1 MVRLSQAELKKSM
14 RKVFVIST
22 ILLVFASIACVS
34 GVEYSANVIAEDTIP
49 PIVTDPSANPSSIAA
64 DGVQES
70 QLNVTV
76 TDESGI
82 FSVTV
87 DLTSVGGPEAKEMVK
102 IDLNS
107 NIYTTTTTASVGTPP
122 GTYYLQVNATDNSTN
137 RNSNTSACIQLA
149 VTAPA
154 PVTYAIWANSTKGN
168 AIQWSGS
175 RNVVNGGVH
184 SNNGIR
190 VSGSSN
196 IINGTTEYV
205 STFTDSGSNNTFIP
219 PPIKVSP
226 EPFPIQYNVADYKPG
241 GKKAVAAEAEG
252 KYHYF
257 DKNFHVSDS
266 DVVLDGLY
274 YVEGDVKFKGN
285 NISGVFTIVA
295 EKKIDVSG
303 SEHNCSA
310 YCSNLLLLAGKEKG
324 KGKGEKIKIAVS
336 NSNFCG
342 VIYTEKGKIEISGS
356 ENTLN
361 GDLFADTVKLSVS
374 ESNIDA
380 AHLDL
385 KSTIGTTQTSGDNIS
400 IFIKAFKAILRNFYS
415 H

>member
-1 MVRLSQAELKKSM
+1 MQNKLSISQVWLNRSM

-22 ILLVFASIACVS
+22 ILLVFVSIACVS
-34 GVEYSANVIAEDTIP
+34 GVQYSANVIAEDTIP

-82 FSVTV
+82 YSVTV

-102 IDLNS
+102 IGDTDV
-107 NIYTTTTTASVGTPP
+107 YTTTTTAAVGTSP
-122 GTYYLQVNATDNSTN
+122 GTYYLQVNATDDSTN
-137 RNSNTSACIQLA
+137 RNSNTSVSIQLA

-184 SNNGIR
+184 SNNGIK

-196 IINGTTEYV
+196 MIIGTTEYA
-205 STFTDSGSNNTFIP
+205 SKFTDSGSNNTFIP

-226 EPFPIQYNVADYKPG
+226 EPFPIQYNVEDYKPG
-241 GKKAVAAEAEG
+241 GKEAIDAG
-252 KYHYF
+252 DKYHPIEG
-257 DKNFHVSDS
+257 NFHISGS

-274 YVEGDVKFKGN
+274 YVEGNVKLSGS

-295 EKKIDVSG
+295 EGKIDVSG
-303 SEHNCSA
+303 SEHNCTA
-310 YCSNLLLLAGKEKG
+310 YSGNLLFLSNST
-324 KGKGEKIKIAVS
+324 KIKIAGS
-336 NSNFCG
+336 ESDFSGIICAP
-342 VIYTEKGKIEISGS
+342 KGEIDLSGS
-356 ENTLN
+356 GNTIN
-361 GDLFADTVKLSVS
+361 GGLFADTVKLSAS
-374 ESNIDA
+374 ESNINV

-385 KSTIGTTQTSGDNIS
+385 KSTIGTTQTSGDNI
-400 IFIKAFKAILRNFYS
+400 FIKALKAILQFFRVK
-415 H
+415 

>member
-22 ILLVFASIACVS
+22 ILLVFVSIACVS
-34 GVEYSANVIAEDTIP
+34 GVQYSANVIAEDTAP
-49 PIVTDPSANPSSIAA
+49 PIVTDTSANPSSIAA
-64 DGVQES
+64 DGIRES

-82 FSVTV
+82 YSVTV
-87 DLTSVGGPEAKEMVK
+87 DLSSVGGPGAKEMVK
-102 IDLNS
+102 IEGTD
-107 NIYTTTTTASVGTPP
+107 IYTTTTTAAVGTSP
-122 GTYYLQVNATDNSTN
+122 GTYNLQITAIDNSTN
-137 RNSNTSACIQLA
+137 RNSNTSVSIQLT

-175 RNVVNGGVH
+175 SNEVNGGVH
-184 SNNGIR
+184 SNNDIKVR
-190 VSGSSN
+190 GSSN
-196 IINGTTEYV
+196 IIKGTTEYV
-205 STFTDSGSNNTFIP
+205 STFTDFGSNNTYIP

-241 GKKAVAAEAEG
+241 GKEAIAAQTED

-257 DKNFHVSDS
+257 DKNFRVSDS

-274 YVEGDVKFKGN
+274 YVEGDAKLSGK

-310 YCSNLLLLAGKEKG
+310 YCSNLLLLAGKG
-324 KGKGEKIKIAVS
+324 KIKIAVS

-342 VIYTEKGKIEISGS
+342 IIYTEKGKIELSGS
-356 ENTLN
+356 GNTIN
-361 GDLFADTVKLSVS
+361 GGLFADTVKLSGS
-374 ESNIDA
+374 ESNIHA
-380 AHLDL
+380 AYLDL
-385 KSTIGTTQTSGDNIS
+385 KSTVETQTSGDNIS
-400 IFIKAFKAILRNFYS
+400 IFIKALKAILQFFRVK
-415 H
+415 

>member
-1 MVRLSQAELKKSM
+1 MQNKDRKEKSIE
-14 RKVFVIST
+14 KVFVISA
-22 ILLVFASIACVS
+22 ILFVFASIACVS
-34 GVEYSANVIAEDTIP
+34 GVEYSANVIAEDTTP

-87 DLTSVGGPEAKEMVK
+87 DHSSVGGPSAKEMVK

-107 NIYTTTTTASVGTPP
+107 NIYTTTTTAAVGTPP
-122 GTYYLQVNATDNSTN
+122 GTYDLQITAIDNSTN
-137 RNSNTSACIQLA
+137 RNSNTSVSIPLT

-154 PVTYAIWANSTKGN
+154 PVTYAIWANSTKHKH

-175 RNVVNGGVH
+175 SNVVNGGVH
-184 SNNGIR
+184 SNNDIK

-196 IINGTTEYV
+196 IIKGTTEYV
-205 STFTDSGSNNTFIP
+205 SMFTDSGSNNSYIP

-241 GKKAVAAEAEG
+241 GKEAVAAEAED

-257 DKNFHVSDS
+257 DKNFHVSGS

-274 YVEGDVKFKGN
+274 YVEGDVKLKGN

-310 YCSNLLLLAGKEKG
+310 YCSNLLLLSGK
-324 KGKGEKIKIAVS
+324 EKIKIAVS

-342 VIYTEKGKIEISGS
+342 VIYTEKGKIELSGS
-356 ENTLN
+356 GNTIN
-361 GDLFADTVKLSVS
+361 GGLFADTVKLSAS
-374 ESNIDA
+374 ESNINA

-400 IFIKAFKAILRNFYS
+400 IFIKAFKAILRFFRVK
-415 H
+415 